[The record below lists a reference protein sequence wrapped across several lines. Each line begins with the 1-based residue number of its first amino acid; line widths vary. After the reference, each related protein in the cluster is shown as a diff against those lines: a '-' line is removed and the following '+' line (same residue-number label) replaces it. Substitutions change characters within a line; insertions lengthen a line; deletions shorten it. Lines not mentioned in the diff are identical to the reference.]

1 MPPLLHSLRIRHW
14 TKNIVVF
21 IGLAYSGHALDSAY
35 LQSSLLTFAAFC
47 LASSAVYLLN
57 DILDRERDRN
67 HPTKRLRPIASG
79 KMSVGFAATVATGFG
94 VAALGVAVAS
104 TLGASSS

>member
-21 IGLAYSGHALDSAY
+21 IGLAYSGHALDPVY
-35 LQSSLLTFAAFC
+35 LQNSLLTFVAFC

-57 DILDRERDRN
+57 DILDRERDRSGGGG
-67 HPTKRLRPIASG
+67 RGVDLRES
-79 KMSVGFAATVATGFG
+79 
-94 VAALGVAVAS
+94 
-104 TLGASSS
+104 